1 MRVCLLLLLGCVL
14 WVSELDAQQSLL
26 LNRNYRP
33 SRTGNSEVVFMY
45 YRYTSEVLDLIHF
58 KSLYPEVQNLIPD
71 KVKVSPPDL
80 SLLEDT
86 SYAVAYLPSGT
97 KVPGIVVFM
106 VVGNTQTDFPLF
118 FVDANLDRNFRND
131 GEPIVFPIEKKQA
144 ELQFEQRFEGRIY
157 TYQLNLLNPLGQRE
171 LAAGQSETSQPRPTS
186 IGQNSNTP
194 ISQLPIG
201 QDERR
206 RIYSEAAES
215 SRAYDRISLQFSVLM
230 GFGKLSYNYFDPAT
244 RFPTKY
250 GVDFN
255 TKGVGFV
262 AQYRIKNLK
271 IGGYTRYENLFYW
284 SSDKYT
290 RLGDPYQSCY
300 AGPNNQL
307 VCNEVDNV
315 RRDINRDILPRNR
328 FSYGLNLAYTFRLS
342 RMLYLEPYVNLYAQQ
357 YTDKTYI
364 ADRSYREET
373 AYLMN
378 TQFGQEV
385 GVMMVADF
393 SARASV
399 IFSAALTSNGFR
411 PSGFFDRDDVGGLRV
426 TNLHGSFGLGT
437 QIRL

>member
-33 SRTGNSEVVFMY
+33 SRTENSEVVFMY
-45 YRYTSEVLDLIHF
+45 YRYSSEVLDLIHF
-58 KSLYPEVQNLIPD
+58 KTLYPEVRDLIPD
-71 KVKVSPPDL
+71 KVKVNPPDL

-86 SYAVAYLPSGT
+86 SYAVAYLPSG
-97 KVPGIVVFM
+97 KGVPGIVVFM

-131 GEPIVFPIEKKQA
+131 GEPIVFPVEKKQK

-157 TYQLNLLNPLGQRE
+157 TYQLNLLNPLNQKE
-171 LAAGQSETSQPRPTS
+171 LPVDKFETLPAKPIKMGTNNE
-186 IGQNSNTP
+186 IP
-194 ISQLPIG
+194 ISRLPIG

-206 RIYSEAAES
+206 RIYSEAAEN
-215 SRAYDRISLQFSVLM
+215 SRSYDRISLQFSALM

-244 RFPTKY
+244 RFPTEY

-255 TKGVGFV
+255 TKGFGIVV
-262 AQYRIKNLK
+262 QYRIKNLK

-300 AGPNNQL
+300 AGANNQL

-315 RRDINRDILPRNR
+315 RRDINRDVLPRNR

-342 RMLYLEPYVNLYAQQ
+342 RMLYVEPFVNVYAQN

-373 AYLMN
+373 AFLMN
-378 TQFGQEV
+378 TQFGQEA
-385 GVMMVADF
+385 GVMMVSDF
-393 SARASV
+393 SGRVSV
-399 IFSAALTSNGFR
+399 IFSAALTNNGFR
-411 PSGFFDRDDVGGLRV
+411 PSGFFDGDDVGGLRV
-426 TNLHGSFGLGT
+426 TNFHGSFGLGT